1 MTWVIHKNNRKFL
14 YNLDSCIEISLLDN
28 EILLLYVDRDKI
40 KLTFETDNEATQA
53 FTYLR
58 ESIKRGE
65 KLLNI

>member
-1 MTWVIHKNNRKFL
+1 MTWVIHKGNRKHL
-14 YNLDSCIEISLLDN
+14 YNLDSCIEISLSDN
-28 EILLLYVDRDKI
+28 EILLWYVDRDKI

>member
-1 MTWVIHKNNRKFL
+1 MTWVIHKGNRKHL
-14 YNLDSCIEISLLDN
+14 YNIDACKQISLSDGRIWLEYDYDYECSLD
-28 EILLLYVDRDKI
+28 
-40 KLTFETDNEATQA
+40 FETEAEAAQA